1 MRKIWSDEA
10 WEDYLYWQEQD
21 KKTLKKINSLIKDI
35 ERNGLQG
42 IELAKVPSFLYYR
55 LYRKVLFFILNKW
68 CRRSLRNL
76 VVVKYAIGR
85 NKEAFYDYR

>member
-55 LYRKVLFFILNKW
+55 LYRKEGTFLIVRKFTF
-68 CRRSLRNL
+68 R
-76 VVVKYAIGR
+76 R
-85 NKEAFYDYR
+85 NKEAVYDYR